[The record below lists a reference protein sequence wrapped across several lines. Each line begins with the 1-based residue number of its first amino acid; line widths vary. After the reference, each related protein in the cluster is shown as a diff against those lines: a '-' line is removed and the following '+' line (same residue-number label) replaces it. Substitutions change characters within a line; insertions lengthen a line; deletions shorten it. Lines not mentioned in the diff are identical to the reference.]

1 NVMQTLL
8 NLVVSNSQ
16 VNESQAFLNLHN
28 EDTLYNIGEELER
41 PIRSTRLKR
50 QRTTEDLSQE
60 IHPDLQKAPKAPTT
74 ARSESSDVC
83 LEDGINEI
91 YNFYFDN
98 VEKVVPEIDI

>member
-1 NVMQTLL
+1 
-8 NLVVSNSQ
+8 
-16 VNESQAFLNLHN
+16 ER
-28 EDTLYNIGEELER
+28 ER

-60 IHPDLQKAPKAPTT
+60 IYPDLQEAPKAPATGEG
-74 ARSESSDVC
+74 RLWDVDGEGSESSDVC

-98 VEKVVPEIDI
+98 VKEVAPEIDIGKLEEKD